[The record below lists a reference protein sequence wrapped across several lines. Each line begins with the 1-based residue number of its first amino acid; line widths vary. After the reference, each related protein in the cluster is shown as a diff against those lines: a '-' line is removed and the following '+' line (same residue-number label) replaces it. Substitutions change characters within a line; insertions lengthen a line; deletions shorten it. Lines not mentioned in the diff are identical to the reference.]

1 MHQFKYH
8 GNRELGF
15 YLGQLMGL
23 SLSGSN
29 RFIYVDALLPL
40 PLFESRE
47 RKRGFNQAAVLCE
60 GISSVMKIPVL
71 KDVIK
76 RKSFTETQTRKGRME
91 RWKNMEGKFI
101 VSSTAPLLNKHV
113 LLVDDVVTTGA
124 TLEACGAEILK
135 VDGVRLSIATLCY
148 AAGS

>member
-1 MHQFKYH
+1 M
-8 GNRELGF
+8 ELGF

-29 RFIYVDALLPL
+29 RFLFIDALLPL

-47 RKRGFNQAAVLCE
+47 RKRGFNQAAVLCD
-60 GISSVMKIPVL
+60 GISSVMKIPVM
-71 KDVIK
+71 KDAVK
-76 RKSFTETQTRKGRME
+76 RSSFTETQTKKGRME

-101 VSSTAPLLNKHV
+101 VANAGSLVNKHI

-148 AAGS
+148 AAGG